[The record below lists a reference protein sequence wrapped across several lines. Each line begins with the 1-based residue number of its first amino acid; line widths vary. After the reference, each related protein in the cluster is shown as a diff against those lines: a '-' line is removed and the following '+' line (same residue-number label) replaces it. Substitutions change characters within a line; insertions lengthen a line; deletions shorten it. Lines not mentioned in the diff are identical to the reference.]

1 MGSLIYKPVLKL
13 KLTKLNPHSKHKTSI
28 KGKLCTVITSLKQAG
43 YNINRCDVKLSL
55 WGGLYTEGTLYVH
68 KNLQRIWVK
77 YWKLITWYRWWKQ
90 LCKCE
95 CYLDEWVRRIQSGFE
110 VHHSNGTECTEPYH
124 RFTAT
129 L

>member
-55 WGGLYTEGTLYVH
+55 WGGWYKEGTLYVH
-68 KNLQRIWVK
+68 KNYVYELNIGNSLLGIDDGNNCVNVNV
-77 YWKLITWYRWWKQ
+77 TWM
-90 LCKCE
+90 
-95 CYLDEWVRRIQSGFE
+95 SGSE
-110 VHHSNGTECTEPYH
+110 ESRVV
-124 RFTAT
+124 